1 MLPFLGIKNRLG
13 TYSPFPF
20 SHVLNF
26 DIWLSWYDSDREK
39 SLIFDQASTYIAYI
53 GIDYDLVDTES
64 IYWSATTSGIS
75 LELRSIQQK
84 HCTQFTLHLILPIKP
99 CYIKLLLI
107 QTPPSPFELSA
118 SKSHF
123 WHAVQSFF
131 FLIFILSRATGHHYL
146 ETHLV
151 YVWEWIDNSCIS

>member
-75 LELRSIQQK
+75 LKLRSIQQK
-84 HCTQFTLHLILPIKP
+84 HCTQFTLHLFFQSNHVISSYFLSKLPLLHLSCQQANLIFGML
-99 CYIKLLLI
+99 CKL
-107 QTPPSPFELSA
+107 
-118 SKSHF
+118 
-123 WHAVQSFF
+123 F

-146 ETHLV
+146 ETHFV
-151 YVWEWIDNSCIS
+151 YVWEWIDNSYIS